1 MIVKV
6 GDQTL
11 VVPLTHVVESLRPEP
26 KDVQG
31 LGSTRQMLNVRGRFI
46 PVVSVAEAVGPM
58 MPSPT
63 HRKAC

>member
-26 KDVQG
+26 MC
-31 LGSTRQMLNVRGRFI
+31 RAWAPIAR
-46 PVVSVAEAVGPM
+46 
-58 MPSPT
+58 
-63 HRKAC
+63 C